1 MIFQKIKNL
10 LKFYFPNFS
19 RQLIEY
25 RDSNLFSR
33 ITKSFLFIN
42 LKKNI
47 HGKKIVKKERG
58 FVLDFSID
66 NFVSYIIRPKKTNNI
81 IIDSQKYNNSDTAII
96 IQGGLNGVLDFVS
109 ESIDLY
115 LKLFSDSK
123 IILSTWKDDLTNNFL
138 SKYQN
143 KIHIIINN
151 KPAKIFH
158 NTDLQIISTYSAI
171 EYAKNNNFKY
181 CLKTR
186 TDCRLHNSNS
196 IKYFKNL
203 LRIFPIDEKYK
214 NLSSRIISCSID
226 TRKFRVYG
234 LSDILLFG
242 EIENMLKYFYKEP
255 FELSLNKNFGNYPCI
270 IKDTAVINE
279 IFLCARYL
287 KNSDI
292 NLEWSLSDWWKICG
306 EIFCV
311 VDPYSIDFFWYK
323 YHWKYEQRFIQNYTS
338 DNKQAL
344 TFSDWL
350 NLYIDKDF
358 IFDETNKEVWK
369 IKDGIIAK

>member
-1 MIFQKIKNL
+1 MFFQKIKNL

-19 RQLIEY
+19 RKLIEY
-25 RDSNLFSR
+25 RDSNLFNR
-33 ITKSFLFIN
+33 ITKSFFYIN

-47 HGKKIVKKERG
+47 HGKKIVNKERG
-58 FVLDFSID
+58 FILDFSID
-66 NFVSYIIRPKKTNNI
+66 NFVSYVIRPKKTNNI
-81 IIDSQKYNNSDTAII
+81 IIDSQKYSNSDTAII

-115 LKLFSDSK
+115 LNLFSDSK
-123 IILSTWKDDLTNNFL
+123 IILSTWKDDLNNNFL

-143 KIHIIINN
+143 KIHIIANH

-186 TDCRLHNSNS
+186 TDCRLYNNNS
-196 IKYFKNL
+196 IKYLKNL
-203 LRIFPIDEKYK
+203 LKIFPIDEKYK
-214 NLSSRIISCSID
+214 NLNSRIISCSND

-242 EIENMLKYFYKEP
+242 EIENMLTYFYNEQ
-255 FELSLNKNFGNYPCI
+255 FELSLNKYFGNYPCI

-287 KNSDI
+287 KNSGI
-292 NLEWSLSDWWKICG
+292 NLEWTLGDWWKICG
-306 EIFCV
+306 EIFCI

-358 IFDETNKEVWK
+358 IFDESNKEVWK

>member
-19 RQLIEY
+19 RKLIEY

-58 FVLDFSID
+58 FVLDLSID
-66 NFVSYIIRPKKTNNI
+66 NFVSYVIRPKKTNNI
-81 IIDSQKYNNSDTAII
+81 TIDSQKYNNSDTAII

-255 FELSLNKNFGNYPCI
+255 FEISLNKNFGNYPCI

>member
-1 MIFQKIKNL
+1 MFFQKIKNL

-19 RQLIEY
+19 RKLIEY
-25 RDSNLFSR
+25 RDSNLFNR
-33 ITKSFLFIN
+33 ITKNFFYIN

-47 HGKKIVKKERG
+47 HGKKIVNKERG
-58 FVLDFSID
+58 FVLDLSID
-66 NFVSYIIRPKKTNNI
+66 NFVSYFIRPKKTNNI
-81 IIDSQKYNNSDTAII
+81 TIDSQKYNNSDTAII

-143 KIHIIINN
+143 KIHIIANN

-186 TDCRLHNSNS
+186 TDCRLYNSNS

-214 NLSSRIISCSID
+214 NLNSRTISCSND

-270 IKDTAVINE
+270 INDTAVINE

-292 NLEWSLSDWWKICG
+292 NLEWTLSDWWKICG

-311 VDPYSIDFFWYK
+311 VDPHSIDFFWYK

-350 NLYIDKDF
+350 NLHIDKDF

>member
-19 RQLIEY
+19 RKLIEY

-186 TDCRLHNSNS
+186 TDCR
-196 IKYFKNL
+196 
-203 LRIFPIDEKYK
+203 
-214 NLSSRIISCSID
+214 
-226 TRKFRVYG
+226 
-234 LSDILLFG
+234 
-242 EIENMLKYFYKEP
+242 
-255 FELSLNKNFGNYPCI
+255 
-270 IKDTAVINE
+270 
-279 IFLCARYL
+279 
-287 KNSDI
+287 
-292 NLEWSLSDWWKICG
+292 
-306 EIFCV
+306 
-311 VDPYSIDFFWYK
+311 
-323 YHWKYEQRFIQNYTS
+323 
-338 DNKQAL
+338 
-344 TFSDWL
+344 
-350 NLYIDKDF
+350 
-358 IFDETNKEVWK
+358 
-369 IKDGIIAK
+369 

>member
-19 RQLIEY
+19 RKLIEY

>member
-1 MIFQKIKNL
+1 MA
-10 LKFYFPNFS
+10 
-19 RQLIEY
+19 
-25 RDSNLFSR
+25 
-33 ITKSFLFIN
+33 
-42 LKKNI
+42 
-47 HGKKIVKKERG
+47 
-58 FVLDFSID
+58 
-66 NFVSYIIRPKKTNNI
+66 RPKKTNNI
-81 IIDSQKYNNSDTAII
+81 IVDSQKYNNSDTAII

-123 IILSTWKDDLTNNFL
+123 IILSIWKGDVTDNFL

-143 KIHIIINN
+143 KIHIIVNN
-151 KPAKIFH
+151 KPKQIFY
-158 NTDLQIISTYSAI
+158 NTDLQIISSHSAI

-186 TDCRLHNSNS
+186 TDCRLYNNNS

-203 LRIFPIDEKYK
+203 LKLFPIDKKYK
-214 NLSSRIISCSID
+214 NINSRIISCAND

-242 EIENMLKYFYKEP
+242 EVKNMLKYFDKEQ

-270 IKDTAVINE
+270 IKETAVINE

-292 NLEWSLSDWWKICG
+292 NLEWTLSDWWKICG

-311 VDPYSIDFFWYK
+311 IDPSSIDLFWYK
-323 YHWKYEQRFIQNYTS
+323 YHWKYEQRFIQNYTT
-338 DNKQAL
+338 DDKQAL

-350 NLYIDKDF
+350 NLYMDKNF
-358 IFDETNKEVWK
+358 IFDESKKEKWK